1 MKFVKFFF
9 FASLLALSACGDED
23 DNKDNV
29 TSSNMVELRV
39 DFTEIN
45 IAQGDERTVNI
56 LSGNGDYV
64 VTSAN
69 EEVVTAE
76 VDGNIVKLKAVEG
89 KNDAQSVVYVKDKY
103 DQRVKIF
110 VNTAATFDLKLSQNL
125 FTLYSQVEGADE
137 ATVRIYTGNGGY
149 TVGFHQEGDDTVFPT
164 CVEINADDLEET
176 EMFTIKGVAQGSAEI
191 EVKDQQGK
199 TAYVTV
205 NVIAPKPIL
214 TDADEEGVL
223 IKANQGST

>member
-64 VTSAN
+64 VTSAT

-76 VDGNIVKLKAVEG
+76 VAGNIVKLKAVEG
-89 KNDAQSVVYVKDKY
+89 KNDAQSVVC
-103 DQRVKIF
+103 
-110 VNTAATFDLKLSQNL
+110 L
-125 FTLYSQVEGADE
+125 LYTSI
-137 ATVRIYTGNGGY
+137 VRW
-149 TVGFHQEGDDTVFPT
+149 
-164 CVEINADDLEET
+164 
-176 EMFTIKGVAQGSAEI
+176 
-191 EVKDQQGK
+191 
-199 TAYVTV
+199 
-205 NVIAPKPIL
+205 L
-214 TDADEEGVL
+214 TPVVSLML
-223 IKANQGST
+223 IKIDICQSLTGDILALKTLKKVSTSVSSQLSISDG

>member
-1 MKFVKFFF
+1 M
-9 FASLLALSACGDED
+9 
-23 DNKDNV
+23 
-29 TSSNMVELRV
+29 
-39 DFTEIN
+39 
-45 IAQGDERTVNI
+45 
-56 LSGNGDYV
+56 

-149 TVGFHQEGDDTVFPT
+149 TVGFHQEGMIQFFLLVWKSMPMTWKKQKCSPSRGCT
-164 CVEINADDLEET
+164 
-176 EMFTIKGVAQGSAEI
+176 G
-191 EVKDQQGK
+191 
-199 TAYVTV
+199 
-205 NVIAPKPIL
+205 
-214 TDADEEGVL
+214 
-223 IKANQGST
+223 

>member
-103 DQRVKIF
+103 DQRVKI
-110 VNTAATFDLKLSQNL
+110 L
-125 FTLYSQVEGADE
+125 
-137 ATVRIYTGNGGY
+137 
-149 TVGFHQEGDDTVFPT
+149 
-164 CVEINADDLEET
+164 
-176 EMFTIKGVAQGSAEI
+176 
-191 EVKDQQGK
+191 
-199 TAYVTV
+199 
-205 NVIAPKPIL
+205 
-214 TDADEEGVL
+214 
-223 IKANQGST
+223 

>member
-149 TVGFHQEGDDTVFPT
+149 T
-164 CVEINADDLEET
+164 
-176 EMFTIKGVAQGSAEI
+176 
-191 EVKDQQGK
+191 
-199 TAYVTV
+199 
-205 NVIAPKPIL
+205 
-214 TDADEEGVL
+214 
-223 IKANQGST
+223 